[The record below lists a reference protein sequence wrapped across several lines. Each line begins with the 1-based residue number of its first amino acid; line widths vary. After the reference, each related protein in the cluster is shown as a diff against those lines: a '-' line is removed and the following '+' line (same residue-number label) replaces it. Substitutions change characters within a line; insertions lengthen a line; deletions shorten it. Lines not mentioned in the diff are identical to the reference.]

1 MASYKLIKSIPL
13 VLIEEIS
20 KYFNER
26 RWNVCK
32 INKAN
37 DNATGSI
44 FWRVIS
50 RYNIDLIL
58 IKSIPLVSIEEI
70 SKYFNG
76 RR

>member
-26 RWNVCK
+26 RWNVYK